1 MSERENKTIARSGTE
16 TRLMLAAQRQ
26 RRILAEVSR
35 AGGVRVSALT
45 RLLGV
50 SDMTIRRDIQ
60 ALVSRGVV
68 QKVHGGV
75 IIEPASSD
83 EPGFEAKVGR
93 ERAAKEAIAS
103 AAARLVRPGTA
114 VAVTAGT
121 TTHALAS
128 RLAQIPDLTIVTNS
142 LRVAEV
148 LHARGDRAHQTV
160 ILTGGVRTPSDALVG
175 PVAVAAVR
183 NLHADVVLMGVHGM
197 DLDAGF
203 TTPNIMEAEMNRAM
217 IASAHRLVVLADHT
231 KWGVVG
237 LSGIAALADAA
248 VIVSDSGLTAEV
260 RELIA
265 SQVAELIIA
274 NEAEMTADDDE
285 LEPMTGA
292 DDDGAA

>member
-1 MSERENKTIARSGTE
+1 
-16 TRLMLAAQRQ
+16 MLAAQRQ

-35 AGGVRVSALT
+35 VGGARVSALT

-50 SDMTIRRDIQ
+50 SDMTVRRDIQ
-60 ALVSRGVV
+60 ALVRLGLV

-75 IIEPASSD
+75 IVEPASSD

-93 ERAAKEAIAS
+93 ERAAKEAIGA

-128 RLAQIPDLTIVTNS
+128 RLAEIPDLTIVTNS
-142 LRVAEV
+142 LRAADV
-148 LHARGDRAHQTV
+148 LHARGDRSHQTV

-175 PVAVAAVR
+175 PVAVEAVR

-231 KWGVVG
+231 KWGIVG

-248 VIVSDSGLTAEV
+248 AMVTDAGLPADV
-260 RELIA
+260 REIIA
-265 SQVAELIIA
+265 SQVPELIIA
-274 NEAEMTADDDE
+274 DEAEVLADE
-285 LEPMTGA
+285 AGPHLVTRS
-292 DDDGAA
+292 DDGGT